1 MRKFLLIAI
10 AALGLGLGVPA
21 VASAAPAMQGEG
33 LKVAAGGVSETTQVR
48 VVCDRFG
55 RCFRTGPRRVFVP
68 RIYGPR
74 VGFYGPR
81 YRHRGYHGRRHWRG
95 GRRW

>member
-10 AALGLGLGVPA
+10 AALGLGLGAPA

-33 LKVAAGGVSETTQVR
+33 LKAAVSDITDTTQVR
-48 VVCDRFG
+48 LVCNRWG
-55 RCFRTGPRRVFVP
+55 RCWRTGPRRVIVP
-68 RIYGPR
+68 RFYGPR

-81 YRHRGYHGRRHWRG
+81 YRHRGYYGRRHHW
-95 GRRW
+95 RRW